1 MTMFALIIYHQL
13 KASATLSLWGLSATV
28 IACNY
33 GVLGMQF
40 GMMEELLPGS
50 YTVRLR
56 LAKYPV
62 EELTMWPTITFVR
75 AHLFS
80 ATA

>member
-1 MTMFALIIYHQL
+1 MTTFALIIYHQL
-13 KASATLSLWGLSATV
+13 KSSAALSLWGLSATV
-28 IACNY
+28 ITCNY

-50 YTVRLR
+50 YTVRPR

-62 EELTMWPTITFVR
+62 EALTMWPRITFFR
-75 AHLFS
+75 THLFS